1 MLLKVGIFGDAQIGK
16 TSLMMKYAEGAYD
29 LEYTQTLGKAFKDFF
44 FHKNTNVVYLILFW

>member
-29 LEYTQTLGKAFKDFF
+29 LEYTQTLGKTFKDTIFF
-44 FHKNTNVVYLILFW
+44 FTKIQMLFI